1 MVAHELDEQ
10 TRERELRRTLE
21 EQNREISQLVASLLE
36 RQQLLQRLSKIQASI
51 SHRKPL
57 QEVLDSITLG
67 AAELLGDEVV
77 GLRLQDQNDPSLALV
92 VSSQG
97 LSPELVDSIR
107 RTPMEQGAGGRAMLE
122 NRLVVIDDYE
132 SNERSIEALKK
143 RNLQA
148 AMAAPVHE
156 NGVAIGS
163 LVVATYSPGRI
174 YTESEKE
181 ALVSLAAHCSL
192 AITDAK
198 NVQAMRD
205 AERSKDMFLAMVSHE
220 LKTPLTVVMGTL
232 KTLERHHE
240 SLSAE
245 SRGDMVSSAI
255 RRCTELHKLID
266 RLLQGAS
273 AELADAET
281 DTFLPDLVSEGVQ
294 GFEHSSRLEI
304 GDIPELTL
312 SAYQASVHRVLGI
325 LLENALSHSTTDSP
339 ICIGAE
345 LDERS
350 VILWVE
356 NDGDLPFEDP
366 EELFEPFQRGPEA
379 TSSGVGLGLYIAR
392 RIAMNMSGELTAR
405 AGEHKVRF
413 CLRFPLRKSALPPME

>member
-1 MVAHELDEQ
+1 M
-10 TRERELRRTLE
+10 RERELRRALE
-21 EQNREISQLVASLLE
+21 EQNREINQLVASLLE
-36 RQQLLQRLSKIQASI
+36 RQQLLERLSKIQASI

-57 QEVLDSITLG
+57 QEVLDAITLG
-67 AAELLGDEVV
+67 ARELLGDEVV
-77 GLRLQDQNDPSLALV
+77 GLRLQDQADPSLALV

-122 NRLVVIDDYE
+122 NRLVVIDDYTT
-132 SNERSIEALKK
+132 NERSIGALKE

-163 LVVATYSPGRI
+163 LVVATYKPGRT

-192 AITDAK
+192 AITDVK
-198 NVQAMRD
+198 NVEAMRE

-232 KTLERHHE
+232 KTLERHHD
-240 SLSAE
+240 SLSSDSRAE
-245 SRGDMVSSAI
+245 MLVSAI
-255 RRCTELHKLID
+255 KRCTELHKLID

-281 DTFLPDLVSEGVQ
+281 ETFLPDLVSEALR
-294 GFEHSSRLEI
+294 GFEHSSRLEVD
-304 GDIPELTL
+304 DIPELTL

-325 LLENALSHSTTDSP
+325 LVENALSHSQTVSP

-345 LDERS
+345 LDDRS

-356 NDGDLPFEDP
+356 NDGQIPFADP
-366 EELFEPFQRGPEA
+366 EELFEPFQRGPDA

-392 RIAMNMSGELTAR
+392 RIAIAMSGELTAR
-405 AGEHKVRF
+405 TEGDKVRF
-413 CLRFPLRKSALPPME
+413 CLRFPLRKSALPTMK